1 MKKILLLLLTLLSAN
16 ALAAINKWVDE
27 HGQVHY
33 SDQPPPANVKA
44 QKVIPALGPE
54 ATQPAKA
61 TGTPPASA
69 PAATTTAA
77 SAPAAAKTAAERDA
91 ELKKAKQAKE
101 EAAKKAAQEQAI
113 ADTYKANCENAQRNL
128 RMLQSGMRIAEIDTN
143 GQRYY
148 LSDAQRQ
155 ERITKAQQDI
165 ATYCK

>member
-1 MKKILLLLLTLLSAN
+1 MKKVLLLLFTLLSAS

-44 QKVIPALGPE
+44 QKVVPALGPE
-54 ATQPAKA
+54 ATQPAKT
-61 TGTPPASA
+61 TGTPAASA
-69 PAATTTAA
+69 PATTTTAA
-77 SAPAAAKTAAERDA
+77 SAPAATKTAAERDA

-128 RMLQSGMRIAEIDTN
+128 RALQSGMRIAEIDAN

-148 LSDAQRQ
+148 LSDQ
-155 ERITKAQQDI
+155 ERKQRIDKTQQDI